1 MRKLFQMQMPGVPP
15 NIQSIFNEIFRA
27 SQDGD
32 LVDLGQGFT
41 ITGTYTETRELD
53 LSTPTAANVA
63 AVLATL
69 ITDMQRGGAKK
80 SN

>member
-1 MRKLFQMQMPGVPP
+1 MRKMFQRPMIGIPQ
-15 NIQSIFNEIFRA
+15 NIQDVFSEIFRA

-32 LVDLGQGFT
+32 LVDIGQGFT
-41 ITGTYTETRELD
+41 LSGTYTETRTLN
-53 LSTPTAANVA
+53 LTSPTAANVA